1 MKIAVSNPVS
11 HSYHSLR
18 TVVMLSLLFSFVVGA
33 CGTPAATEP
42 PTVMATAPATVEVT
56 PTMTGPIIDTGGP
69 CTVNVG
75 EKLPLVVS
83 GISDAGFTYRWT
95 ATSGKVEPQEGPA
108 VNYIPSEPGAVIIR
122 VEAQKDGVSLPA
134 TINCTV
140 TGPTATP
147 ETPTPVSSP
156 TPLPTKWACTSY
168 RSEKIG
174 TAEVPGEVKID
185 PLLSGITDIPSKQDV
200 QVNGSYTGIPEGM
213 YLWVFLYSADAGL
226 HGRYYP
232 QTKDAVK
239 GWQPDP
245 TTGQDGLW
253 TLKVNF
259 GAPNLCY
266 EIIVVMANAEASQSI
281 AAQLK
286 SWANVN
292 NYAGYEL
299 NGPATADPPD
309 APGFPEGLVEK
320 ASIEVRT
327 K

>member
-1 MKIAVSNPVS
+1 
-11 HSYHSLR
+11 
-18 TVVMLSLLFSFVVGA
+18 
-33 CGTPAATEP
+33 
-42 PTVMATAPATVEVT
+42 MATATVEVT
-56 PTMTGPIIDTGGP
+56 PTMAGPIIDTGGP

-83 GISDAGFTYRWT
+83 GISDAGFTYHWT
-95 ATSGKVEPQEGPA
+95 ATSGQVEPQDGPA
-108 VNYIPSEPGAVIIR
+108 VNYVPSEPGAVIIR

-156 TPLPTKWACTSY
+156 TPAPTQWACSSY
-168 RSEKIG
+168 RSEKLKSADI
-174 TAEVPGEVKID
+174 AGEVVID
-185 PLLSGITDIPSKQDV
+185 TPQQGTIDIPSGKDI
-200 QVNGSYTGIPEGM
+200 QVAGSYTGIPEGK
-213 YLWVFLYSADAGL
+213 YLWVFIYSADAGL

-232 QTKDAVK
+232 QTKDALN

-245 TTGQDGLW
+245 TTGQDGHW

-266 EIIVVMANAEASQSI
+266 EIIVVMADPEASRAI
-281 AAQLK
+281 TAQLK
-286 SWANVN
+286 SWADVN

-299 NGPATADPPD
+299 NGPATADPPE
-309 APGFPEGLVEK
+309 APGFPSGLVEK
-320 ASIEVRT
+320 ASIEVKT